1 MNDYSKVLKNE
12 IEKRMSIKPLVF
24 ANGVDE
30 MVKFV
35 ANKLTETMKVDHLKY
50 DSWLTMATM
59 GIPFA
64 VEDEM
69 FDEVL
74 ELSMQDVFWGIIE
87 HFADTKTDAVTM
99 AVILTKMKKHIYNFM
114 TKDEVA
120 ANLALLKKQDKKYER
135 IVINF
140 IGDTEVPR
148 NEMTLYCIINNI
160 DIFRLK
166 NEDDNKEFK
175 YDRFTINNLLK
186 NDAEE
191 KLWDLINVAVLFQR
205 NKFMYKLIEAAKQ
218 NYREGKFDIGI
229 LINLIVRAEEFHG
242 INRSVLLKTACK
254 LEF

>member
-1 MNDYSKVLKNE
+1 MNDYSKVLKTE
-12 IEKRMSIKPLVF
+12 IEKRMSIKPLIF

-30 MVKFV
+30 MVKLV
-35 ANKLTETMKVDHLKY
+35 ANKLTKTMKKDHLKY

-59 GIPFA
+59 GIPF
-64 VEDEM
+64 VIDEEM
-69 FDEVL
+69 L

-99 AVILTKMKKHIYNFM
+99 AVILTKMKNHIYNFM

-140 IGDTEVPR
+140 IGDAEAPR
-148 NEMTLYCIINNI
+148 NEMALYCVINNI

-166 NEDDNKEFK
+166 NEDDNEEFK
-175 YDRFTINNLLK
+175 YDKFTINNLLR
-186 NDAEE
+186 NDSKE
-191 KLWDLINVAVLFQR
+191 KLWKLINIAILFQR

-229 LINLIVRAEEFHG
+229 LINLIVKAEEFHS
-242 INRSVLLKTACK
+242 INCSVLLKTACK
-254 LEF
+254 LEL

>member
-1 MNDYSKVLKNE
+1 MNDYSKVLKTE
-12 IEKRMSIKPLVF
+12 IEKRMAIKSLTF
-24 ANGVDE
+24 TNGMDE
-30 MVKFV
+30 FVKMV
-35 ANKLTETMKVDHLKY
+35 ANKLTVTMKEDHLKY

-59 GIPFA
+59 GIPF
-64 VEDEM
+64 VIDEEM
-69 FDEVL
+69 L

-99 AVILTKMKKHIYNFM
+99 MTIISKLKNHIYNFM

-135 IVINF
+135 VVINF

-148 NEMTLYCIINNI
+148 SEMALYCVINNI

-191 KLWDLINVAVLFQR
+191 KLWDLINVAILFQR

-242 INRSVLLKTACK
+242 INCSVLLKTACK
-254 LEF
+254 LEI

>member
-1 MNDYSKVLKNE
+1 MNDYSKVLKTE

-24 ANGVDE
+24 TNGVDE
-30 MVKFV
+30 IVKLV
-35 ANKLTETMKVDHLKY
+35 ADKLTKTMKEDHLKY
-50 DSWLTMATM
+50 DSWLAMATM
-59 GIPFA
+59 GIPF
-64 VEDEM
+64 VIDDNM
-69 FDEVL
+69 M

-87 HFADTKTDAVTM
+87 HFADIKTDAVIM
-99 AVILTKMKKHIYNFM
+99 ALTVNKMKNHIYNFM

-140 IGDTEVPR
+140 IGDTEAPR
-148 NEMTLYCIINNI
+148 NEMALYCVINNI

-186 NDAEE
+186 NDSEE

-242 INRSVLLKTACK
+242 INCSVLLKTACK

>member
-1 MNDYSKVLKNE
+1 
-12 IEKRMSIKPLVF
+12 
-24 ANGVDE
+24 
-30 MVKFV
+30 
-35 ANKLTETMKVDHLKY
+35 
-50 DSWLTMATM
+50 MA
-59 GIPFA
+59 
-64 VEDEM
+64 
-69 FDEVL
+69 
-74 ELSMQDVFWGIIE
+74 
-87 HFADTKTDAVTM
+87 
-99 AVILTKMKKHIYNFM
+99 
-114 TKDEVA
+114 
-120 ANLALLKKQDKKYER
+120 
-135 IVINF
+135 
-140 IGDTEVPR
+140 
-148 NEMTLYCIINNI
+148 LYCVINNI

-242 INRSVLLKTACK
+242 INCSVLLKTACK